1 MVTTSAQRDPR
12 GIVTPDAFE
21 ISDELLGTPLA
32 APRRRL
38 LAWCV
43 DLLVIGFLTLVT
55 RSFALVLGVI
65 AAIFFV
71 RAGFKRTPVKGSVFG
86 RAMRFSVGCL
96 GVFIAALTAIVWSS
110 CGLDFQGDS
119 NDEDAFEVEAE
130 GSVAGQIIGALTALG
145 IRNAFEDAETI
156 DDAEAAAVQLIE
168 MADEMGIERAELRD
182 FLSGAVPDDADWA
195 DEAAALFARLLE
207 EGDAGAVAIAEAA
220 ALAAEVEAYTAE
232 EALTAYAGV
241 IAVVPEDSVARVREA
256 ALKRR
261 LTELVAQD
269 TLALLAER
277 ISDLERSNRRQQRD
291 LERATSGLAEATSG
305 GLFDWLWQFLDE
317 LGFGFG
323 WATLY
328 LTISLSAG
336 QGQTVGKRLAGI
348 RVVRLDGEPI
358 NWWTAF
364 ERAGGYAAGLA
375 TGLLGFAQVYW
386 DSNRQ
391 AIHDRIVGTVVVRDG
406 AEKVVDWESAL

>member
-1 MVTTSAQRDPR
+1 MVTTSTPRDPR

-21 ISDELLGTPLA
+21 VSSELLGMPLA

-55 RSFALVLGVI
+55 RSFALVLGVV
-65 AAIFFV
+65 AAVFFV

-96 GVFIAALTAIVWSS
+96 GLFIAAVTAIVWSS
-110 CGLDFQGDS
+110 CGIDFQADS
-119 NDEDAFEVEAE
+119 DDEETVAVEAE

-156 DDAEAAAVQLIE
+156 DEAEAAAVQLIE
-168 MADEMGIERAELRD
+168 IADEMGIERTELRD
-182 FLSGAVPDDADWA
+182 FLSGAVPRDAAWA
-195 DEAAALFARLLE
+195 EEADVLFARLLG
-207 EGDAGAVAIAEAA
+207 EGEAASVASAEAA
-220 ALAAEVEAYTAE
+220 DVAAEVAAYTAE

-241 IAVVPEDSVARVREA
+241 IAAAPEDSVARFREA

-291 LERATSGLAEATSG
+291 LERATSELADATSG
-305 GLFDWLWQFLDE
+305 GLFNWLWQFLDE

-348 RVVRLDGEPI
+348 RVVRLDGEAI

-386 DSNRQ
+386 DANRQ
-391 AIHDRIVGTVVVRDG
+391 AIHDRIVGTVVIRDG
-406 AEKVVDWESAL
+406 AEKVADWESAL